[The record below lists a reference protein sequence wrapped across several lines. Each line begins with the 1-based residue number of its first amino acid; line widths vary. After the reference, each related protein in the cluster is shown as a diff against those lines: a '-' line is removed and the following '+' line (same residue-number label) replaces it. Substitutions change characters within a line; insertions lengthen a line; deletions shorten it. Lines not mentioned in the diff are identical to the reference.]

1 MCGAALEASRRLR
14 RGAFGFGLAV
24 AAVALIGAPAFAR
37 ASKHTQRYAVTVL
50 GSPRYASIVVD
61 ANSGATL
68 RETNAD
74 SLRHPASLTKIM
86 TLYLLFERLD
96 SGKLKLNSPLAIS
109 EEAAAQSPTK
119 LGLKPG
125 QFILVEDAIKALV
138 TKSANDIAVAIAEA
152 LAGSEEE
159 FARQMTRKARALG
172 MTRTVYR
179 NASGLPDDNQVTT
192 ARDQAR
198 LGMLIQERFP
208 RFYRY
213 FSTVNFTYHGDSMRN
228 HNHLLGR
235 VAGVDGIKT
244 GYTHA
249 SGYNLITSVHRGGR
263 HLVAVVMGGN
273 TAGQR
278 DAHMRD
284 LIERYIA
291 EASIKRPEAAVA
303 QAQMPKSE
311 ARPQNGEA
319 AQARAE
325 ARIEPRTETKSD
337 APAVPAAPRLPPR
350 IVIVP
355 VVPSPSEGAAAIVP
369 STTVGSSDPIPS
381 RPVKTVPVTAAALP
395 LPVPQL
401 NAYAPAPEL
410 GTAVALEASP
420 LRGPAENRP
429 AEEETATSGVT
440 GNIEAPSSETR
451 RPGWS
456 VQVGAFDQEHE
467 ARQRLQL
474 ARSKA
479 AELLHGADPY
489 TERTLKG
496 DKTLYRARFSGL
508 DRTKADAVCRILH
521 RSDVACI
528 AIKN

>member
-24 AAVALIGAPAFAR
+24 AAVALLSAPASAR
-37 ASKHTQRYAVTVL
+37 ASKLAQRHTVTAL
-50 GSPRYASIVVD
+50 SSPRYASIVVD
-61 ANSGATL
+61 ANSGVAL

-86 TLYLLFERLD
+86 TLYLLFERLE

-109 EEAAAQSPTK
+109 EEAASQSPTK

-125 QFILVEDAIKALV
+125 QSILVEDAIKALV
-138 TKSANDIAVAIAEA
+138 TKSANDVAVAIAET

-159 FARQMTRKARALG
+159 FARQMTRKARAIG

-179 NASGLPDDNQVTT
+179 NASGLPDDDQVTT

-198 LGMLIQERFP
+198 LGILIQERFP

-228 HNHLLGR
+228 HNHLLGQ

-284 LIERYIA
+284 LIERYIV
-291 EASIKRPEAAVA
+291 EASIKRPEIAVA
-303 QAQMPKSE
+303 QAQGTKAEVKQQDREATPARTEAKSE
-311 ARPQNGEA
+311 A
-319 AQARAE
+319 
-325 ARIEPRTETKSD
+325 S
-337 APAVPAAPRLPPR
+337 AAPRLPPR
-350 IVIVP
+350 VVIVP
-355 VVPSPSEGAAAIVP
+355 IVPSPSAGAAAIVP
-369 STTVGSSDPIPS
+369 PTMVGSSEPIPS
-381 RPVKTVPVTAAALP
+381 NPVKTVPVQAAALP
-395 LPVPQL
+395 LPIPQL

-410 GTAVALEASP
+410 GGAVALESTP
-420 LRGPAENRP
+420 LRSPAENRP
-429 AEEETATSGVT
+429 VEEETSTSGVT
-440 GNIEAPSSETR
+440 GNIDTPSSETR

-456 VQVGAFDQEHE
+456 VQVGAFDEETE
-467 ARQRLQL
+467 ARQRLHL
-474 ARSKA
+474 VRSKV
-479 AELLHGADPY
+479 AELLNGADPY
-489 TERTLKG
+489 TERTVKG
-496 DKTLYRARFSGL
+496 DRTLYRARFSGL
-508 DRTKADAVCRILH
+508 DRGKADSICKILH